1 MKWERLTWIFVATN
15 PLKSSQYYC
24 IYNQVLKINCALRS
38 YLYVKG
44 DIFTGKTPENCHP
57 TVRLSTYF
65 QSSAL

>member
-24 IYNQVLKINCALRS
+24 IYNQVLKINCALHS

-44 DIFTGKTPENCHP
+44 DIFTGKPQK
-57 TVRLSTYF
+57 TVTL
-65 QSSAL
+65 Q